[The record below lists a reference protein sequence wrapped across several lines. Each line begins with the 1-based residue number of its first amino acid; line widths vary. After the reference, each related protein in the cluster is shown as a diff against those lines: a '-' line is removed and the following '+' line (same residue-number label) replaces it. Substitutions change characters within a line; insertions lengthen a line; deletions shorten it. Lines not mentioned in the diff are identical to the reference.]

1 MNNTDHP
8 MEVTPKPV
16 KLREFDVLRAVAILL
31 LFVSHSEVLSRKFNG
46 VSIEWIGPFIGS
58 FLLGSFYFI
67 AGYFV
72 DASLSRRDKGIFA
85 FFKSKFVRIYP
96 PYLLAV
102 ILFVVVLDYT
112 LKRRDW
118 AVYLLNLQ
126 FIFSP
131 AFVKQLLTLWYIS
144 VLMGFYIV
152 YAFLFV
158 RTNSGLSL
166 YLGMLVVFALVYLVH
181 IKTELFDGRFL
192 MYLPIFT
199 TGIYLSRNR
208 KAFEWFFSIPFV
220 LSLAFALPGLL
231 SYWYVQAAGY
241 GFLSWQHLAAVD
253 FYILSSD
260 LFWLKVF
267 RGSIS
272 SWKIWAPISTASFFA
287 YLYHRPI
294 WEFVAMVP
302 WGILSSDIVWVR
314 LLPGSVIVIFICYY
328 LQLAYNYMIHRIQ
341 LFSWGGGF
349 SVKHFRQKE
358 KISASSYND
367 RNE

>member
-1 MNNTDHP
+1 MNNNDHP
-8 MEVTPKPV
+8 MDVAPKTG
-16 KLREFDVLRAVAILL
+16 KLLEFDVLRSVAILL
-31 LFVSHSEVLSRKFNG
+31 LFVSHSEVVSRTFNG

-72 DASLSRRDKGIFA
+72 DASFYKRDKGKFA
-85 FFKSKFVRIYP
+85 FFKSKFIRIYP

-144 VLMGFYIV
+144 VLMGFYIG

-158 RTNSGLSL
+158 RTKSALSL
-166 YLGMLVVFALVYLVH
+166 YMGMFLVYALVYLVH
-181 IKTELFDGRFL
+181 IQTELFDGRFL
-192 MYLPIFT
+192 MYLPIFI
-199 TGIYLSRNR
+199 TGIYFSRNR

-220 LSLAFALPGLL
+220 LSLAFALIGLL
-231 SYWYVQAAGY
+231 LYWYVQAAGY
-241 GFLSWQHLAAVD
+241 AFLSWQHLTAVD
-253 FYILSSD
+253 LYILSSA
-260 LFWLKVF
+260 LFWLRVF

-302 WGILSSDIVWVR
+302 WGILSRDVVWVR
-314 LLPGSVIVIFICYY
+314 LLPGSVIVIFICYF
-328 LQLAYNYMIHRIQ
+328 LQLAYNYMIRRLQ
-341 LFSWGGGF
+341 LFSWGRF
-349 SVKHFRQKE
+349 SIRPIRQKE